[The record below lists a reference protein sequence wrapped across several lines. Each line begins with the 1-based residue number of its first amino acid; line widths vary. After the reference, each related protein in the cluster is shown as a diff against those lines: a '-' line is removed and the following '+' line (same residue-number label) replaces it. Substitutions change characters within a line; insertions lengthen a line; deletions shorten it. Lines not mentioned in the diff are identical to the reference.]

1 MEDAKR
7 ILKIVLLA
15 VLMLGLVY
23 PLAFSGIARIT
34 PSKADGDIIQL
45 DGQAVGARNIGQ
57 DFSSPQYFH
66 GRPSAGGYDAM
77 ASGASNLGP
86 SNPELASLAEDR
98 LNQIL
103 LENPGIKPED
113 VPVEMVTASASGLD
127 PEIGIKAALLQVPR
141 IAENTSLSEDALRA
155 LIARY
160 RQGRFLGIF
169 GEPRVNVLELNL
181 EVQKMLGDV
190 QD

>member
-1 MEDAKR
+1 MDDAKR
-7 ILKIVLLA
+7 IAKIILLA
-15 VLMLGLVY
+15 VLLLGLAY
-23 PLAFSGIARIT
+23 PFAFTGIARLT
-34 PSKADGDIIQL
+34 PSRADGNIIEL
-45 DGQAVGARNIGQ
+45 DGRAVGASNIGQ

-86 SNPELASLAEDR
+86 SNPELVSLAEDR

-103 LENPGIKPED
+103 LENPGMKPED

-127 PEIGIKAALLQVPR
+127 PEIGIKSAYLQVPR
-141 IAENTSLSEDALRA
+141 LAENTGLSEDALKA
-155 LIARY
+155 LIAR
-160 RQGRFLGIF
+160 RERGRFLGIF

-181 EVQKMLGDV
+181 EVRKMLGEV
-190 QD
+190 QS

>member
-1 MEDAKR
+1 
-7 ILKIVLLA
+7 
-15 VLMLGLVY
+15 
-23 PLAFSGIARIT
+23 
-34 PSKADGDIIQL
+34 
-45 DGQAVGARNIGQ
+45 
-57 DFSSPQYFH
+57 
-66 GRPSAGGYDAM
+66 M